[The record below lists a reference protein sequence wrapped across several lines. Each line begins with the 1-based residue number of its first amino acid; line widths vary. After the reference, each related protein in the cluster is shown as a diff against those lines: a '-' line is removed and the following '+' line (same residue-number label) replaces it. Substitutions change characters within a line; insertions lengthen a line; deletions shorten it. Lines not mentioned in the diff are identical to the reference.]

1 MRIQIVS
8 IIIERKE
15 EKIVDNLTGG
25 MLKRVTRRVTFKK
38 IIVYR
43 RRYLK
48 FSLILPVRVLKFRI
62 NLFNVKIINL

>member
-1 MRIQIVS
+1 MSEISNTYGIQIVS

-43 RRYLK
+43 RRY
-48 FSLILPVRVLKFRI
+48 S
-62 NLFNVKIINL
+62 